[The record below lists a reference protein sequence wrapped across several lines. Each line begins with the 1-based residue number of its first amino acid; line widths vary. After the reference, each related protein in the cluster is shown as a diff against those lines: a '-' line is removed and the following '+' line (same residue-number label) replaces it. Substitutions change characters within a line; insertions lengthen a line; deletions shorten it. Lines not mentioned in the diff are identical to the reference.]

1 MAIKP
6 EHRLKVGAWEYL
18 PERDKLVKFDANG
31 QLLETAEL
39 DNLCQNVMNF
49 LMVHA
54 GELVSKD
61 DLLEKVWGIRAV
73 SDGRITRV
81 IRVLRVALGDD
92 SRTPI
97 YIETVPK
104 RGYRLIAPVERSDV
118 TGVSTESEQVEET
131 SHDVTVATSKPA
143 GHWQRRTLLSLL
155 VLMPIVLAGYFWL
168 ATNSVEDDFSA
179 IPLWRYEPVTFL
191 DGIEFYHSISPD
203 EELLVFS
210 YASSPSDSVVRLKLQ
225 NLRTHQVVALTDAP
239 YSSFGAAWSP
249 DATQLAYQRTISGS
263 LCEIRIL
270 TLNAARDQVIS
281 DELLTNCGALSISA
295 RLSWSPD
302 GRFLVYPSR
311 EEGQS
316 QMALM
321 LYPLAGGQPQML
333 TAPPATGF
341 GDYAVRFSR
350 DGNNLAFLRDSASTV
365 QIWLMDLNNRSS
377 RMLRQLSDT
386 SPGNI
391 DWSLDSSEILYP
403 AGRSRLAAVNV
414 FTNEQRLVAYT
425 DLNASEIQIS
435 PSGRILASVGAFS
448 QLNILQIP
456 NAIENSSSERGQQ
469 VFSSNR
475 NEAFAVASP
484 VPNGPIAVVSRRSG
498 LPQVWLF
505 YPNGKQQQLTDFQEN
520 ERVSRLVFSPDGR
533 RLLALVSQEL
543 WLFEEGVK
551 PQRIVGAASR
561 QNIAN
566 PSWSSDG
573 STIYYA
579 KVNQGSW
586 QVMSVA
592 VDAPSEVHL
601 FNAQMEFY
609 LESPDGRYRFWRNS
623 FDRWYYLER
632 LEADGSLIK
641 EQIMLPKI
649 PLHFELATTGL
660 YYSAYQ
666 RDNHYQLYYF
676 DFSNQ
681 KVRVAT
687 DLDSVSSSHFSLSSD
702 RNYFFLPSMGRG
714 DMDIA
719 EISLQQQ
726 NL

>member
-39 DNLCQNVMNF
+39 DNLCQNVMNY

-92 SRTPI
+92 SRTPT

-104 RGYRLIAPVERSDV
+104 RGYRLVAPVERADEPPASK
-118 TGVSTESEQVEET
+118 VSEPTEINSMDEE
-131 SHDVTVATSKPA
+131 VIVMPA
-143 GHWQRRTLLSLL
+143 GSSWQRRMLLSVL
-155 VLMPIVLAGYFWL
+155 VLMPVLLAGYFWL
-168 ATNSVEDDFSA
+168 ATQPVEDDLTA

-203 EELLVFS
+203 EELLAFS
-210 YASSPSDSVVRLKLQ
+210 YASSPSDSVVQLKLQ
-225 NLRTHQVVALTDAP
+225 HLRTHQVVALTDAP

-249 DATQLAYQRTISGS
+249 DGTQLAYQRVLSGR
-263 LCEIRIL
+263 LCEIRLL
-270 TLNAARDQVIS
+270 TLNSTREQVAS
-281 DELLTNCGALSISA
+281 DELLTKCGPNSISA
-295 RLSWSPD
+295 RLGWSPD

-311 EEGQS
+311 EDGQS

-321 LYPLAGGQPQML
+321 LYPLAGGQSQML

-350 DGNNLAFLRDSASTV
+350 DGNHLAFLRDSAGTV
-365 QIWLMDLNNRSS
+365 QIWFMDLNSRST

-391 DWSLDSSEILYP
+391 DWSLDSTEIIYP

-435 PSGRILASVGAFS
+435 ATGRILASVGAFS

-456 NAIENSSSERGQQ
+456 NAVENSSSELGQP

-484 VPNGPIAVVSRRSG
+484 VTDGPAAVVSRRSG

-543 WLFEEGVK
+543 WLFEDGAI
-551 PQRIVGAASR
+551 PQKIVSAASR
-561 QNIAN
+561 ENIAN

-573 STIYYA
+573 LTIYYA
-579 KVNQGSW
+579 MVNQGSW
-586 QVMSVA
+586 QMMFVSA
-592 VDAPSEVHL
+592 DSPTQSRL
-601 FNAQMEFY
+601 FNSEMELY

-623 FDRWYYLER
+623 FDRGYYLDRE
-632 LEADGSLIK
+632 EPNGQSVQ
-641 EQIMLPKI
+641 EQIILPHI
-649 PLHFELATTGL
+649 PLHFELTENGL

-676 DFSNQ
+676 DFSNR

-687 DLDSVSSSHFSLSSD
+687 ELDAVSSSHFSLSAD